1 MTFIDDL
8 DNIYEYDNVILVNRL
23 FSQEDFDKLFP
34 HRDDLLEY
42 KHFLTAVA

>member
-8 DNIYEYDNVILVNRL
+8 DNIYEYENVLLVNEL
-23 FSQEDFDKLFP
+23 FSQEDFDKLFS